1 MPMIMK
7 RMRLWG
13 ALAVLA
19 GIFMTAQCASS
30 NRATRAEMPAA
41 EAKAAYDREGGENA
55 PTGGQLAQGAQ
66 AGTLMIYN
74 GSFTLEANE
83 ADAKVFGSQIIDK
96 TKNLGGYLSQR
107 SSNALTVRVP
117 AKEFGAASEFIR
129 NLAKVKYENVTAQ
142 DITMQYSDLKIRLD
156 VQQKMLARYQDLLK
170 KADSVKDAVEVEREL
185 GRITER
191 VEQLKGQIRY
201 YDNQVSFSTIN
212 VNFQE
217 PYTAFTKEKKP
228 GPLGWLF
235 YGAYVAIKWLF
246 VWD

>member
-1 MPMIMK
+1 MQTIKPLF
-7 RMRLWG
+7 RAFL
-13 ALAVLA
+13 VLA
-19 GIFMTAQCASS
+19 GLAFVSACSTA
-30 NRATRAEMPAA
+30 NRATRADMPAA
-41 EAKAAYDREGGENA
+41 EAKVMAGEGGGDSPA
-55 PTGGQLAQGAQ
+55 GGQLAQGAL

-83 ADAKVFGSQIIDK
+83 VDAKLYSGQIVDK
-96 TKNLGGYLSQR
+96 TKSLGGYLSQR
-107 SSNALTVRVP
+107 SSHALTVRVP
-117 AKEFGAASEFIR
+117 AKEFNAASDYIR
-129 NLAKVKYENVTAQ
+129 SVAKVKYENATAQ

-156 VQQKMLARYQDLLK
+156 VQQKMLARYQELLK

-201 YDNQVSFSTIN
+201 YDNQVSFSTIS

-217 PYTAFTKEKKP
+217 PYTAFTKETKP
-228 GPLGWLF
+228 GPLGWVF

>member
-1 MPMIMK
+1 MLTMMK
-7 RMRLWG
+7 RLRLWG
-13 ALAVLA
+13 VLAVLA
-19 GIFMTAQCASS
+19 GSVMTAHCAGSS
-30 NRATRAEMPAA
+30 RATRAEMPAA
-41 EAKAAYDREGGENA
+41 EAKAMIDREGGENA

-83 ADAKVFGSQIIDK
+83 ADAKVFGGQIIDK
-96 TKNLGGYLSQR
+96 TKSLGGYLSQR

-117 AKEFGAASEFIR
+117 AKEFGAASDFIR
-129 NLAKVKYENVTAQ
+129 NLSKVKYENVTAQ

-228 GPLGWLF
+228 GPLGWVF

-246 VWD
+246 IWD

>member
-1 MPMIMK
+1 MLQ
-7 RMRLWG
+7 MRIPYRCFLLV
-13 ALAVLA
+13 AATTCLPVL
-19 GIFMTAQCASS
+19 TACGSS
-30 NRATRAEMPAA
+30 SRSTRAEMPAA
-41 EAKAAYDREGGENA
+41 EAKAINDREGGDSA

-74 GSFTLEANE
+74 GSFTLEAGE
-83 ADAKVFGSQIIDK
+83 ADAKVFGGQIIEK
-96 TKNLGGYLSQR
+96 TKSLGGYLSQR

-117 AKEFGAASEFIR
+117 AKEFGNASEFIR
-129 NLAKVKYENVTAQ
+129 SLAKVKYENATAQ

-156 VQQKMLARYQDLLK
+156 VQQKMLARYQELLK

-217 PYTAFTKEKKP
+217 PYTAFTKETKP
-228 GPLGWLF
+228 GPLGWVF

-246 VWD
+246 VWG